1 MLKLTFGCKYSK
13 RNLFVVLKT
22 TTEKTNENIKKHNEE
37 LKYIIIKLIFLF
49 FYFKGGKTLSTKY
62 ECPEVAFKPMTLPRG
77 KYSQTVICLQ
87 AVEHIIL
94 AQPT

>member
-22 TTEKTNENIKKHNEE
+22 ITEKTNENIKKHNEE

-49 FYFKGGKTLSTKY
+49 FFTLK
-62 ECPEVAFKPMTLPRG
+62 VARRCQQSMNVLK
-77 KYSQTVICLQ
+77 
-87 AVEHIIL
+87 
-94 AQPT
+94 